1 MALPAGGTLRFVGQ
15 RRTALPGTPGPCAEF
30 QNGLRKFFDAHRAP
44 AAPRACDAS
53 EPSWVA
59 SEGHLR
65 CTRKSTYENQ
75 RRCVR
80 VVKSAAS
87 DAGDLGSSPGEVT
100 FCDKLACA
108 RLRRVLVALPL
119 ETSRPPSSRTAKH
132 RMPHPGKPRR
142 HGRGPARSLGRSPMH
157 PRREW
162 EEAQKSCC
170 PTQCDTTH
178 TERPQCVGSDV
189 GRKALGN
196 GRNASSQIPCASAH
210 SEKCQILLGRIRGR
224 PGALPRDLARDAGP
238 WERAQGAACGDSLSP
253 VPLSA
258 GGALRGPARRS
269 TKAPSASKHR
279 PRAPNFEIL
288 CSRAMTPTDWNRNGI
303 ARSSELNAFPA
314 RCIALSP

>member
-53 EPSWVA
+53 EPSWAA
-59 SEGHLR
+59 SEAHLR

-157 PRREW
+157 PKGVRRSAETLLPHAMRHDAHGAPSVRRQRRG
-162 EEAQKSCC
+162 EEGTGQR
-170 PTQCDTTH
+170 TQCKLSNPL
-178 TERPQCVGSDV
+178 RVG
-189 GRKALGN
+189 ALGEVSDTSRKN
-196 GRNASSQIPCASAH
+196 PRAAWCPPQGPGPRRRT
-210 SEKCQILLGRIRGR
+210 LGT
-224 PGALPRDLARDAGP
+224 
-238 WERAQGAACGDSLSP
+238 
-253 VPLSA
+253 SA
-258 GGALRGPARRS
+258 GGRLRRFPVTCS
-269 TKAPSASKHR
+269 T
-279 PRAPNFEIL
+279 
-288 CSRAMTPTDWNRNGI
+288 
-303 ARSSELNAFPA
+303 
-314 RCIALSP
+314 

>member
-1 MALPAGGTLRFVGQ
+1 MRQA
-15 RRTALPGTPGPCAEF
+15 
-30 QNGLRKFFDAHRAP
+30 GLRP
-44 AAPRACDAS
+44 TAPRAS
-53 EPSWVA
+53 GPSPGDLEAAVESHCEA
-59 SEGHLR
+59 PH
-65 CTRKSTYENQ
+65 
-75 RRCVR
+75 
-80 VVKSAAS
+80 AAS
-87 DAGDLGSSPGEVT
+87 WKTSQARPRACTKPG
-100 FCDKLACA
+100 
-108 RLRRVLVALPL
+108 
-119 ETSRPPSSRTAKH
+119 PPPNATE
-132 RMPHPGKPRR
+132 G
-142 HGRGPARSLGRSPMH
+142 
-157 PRREW
+157 EW
-162 EEAQKSCC
+162 GEAQKPCC

-178 TERPQCVGSDV
+178 TELPQCVGSDV

-314 RCIALSP
+314 RCIAWSP